1 MIVYKF
7 AQIKH
12 TVSAS
17 AISFFSSF
25 NSEQILAC
33 KKLEFNYTKSKAA
46 WMYRKNKEITGK
58 PITVT
63 SKSWGTY
70 YFQDLDVEKGAKL
83 YPPVPS
89 FWM

>member
-1 MIVYKF
+1 
-7 AQIKH
+7 
-12 TVSAS
+12 
-17 AISFFSSF
+17 
-25 NSEQILAC
+25 
-33 KKLEFNYTKSKAA
+33 
-46 WMYRKNKEITGK
+46 MYRKNKEITGK